1 MDELGSLKLFFQMV
15 CFIHEHMAS
24 SPQNKFQF
32 KLLQIHL
39 HLKRLPQKALK
50 SEVDVV
56 LSASKQI
63 ICGACSLKI
72 TATT

>member
-1 MDELGSLKLFFQMV
+1 
-15 CFIHEHMAS
+15 MAS
-24 SPQNKFQF
+24 SLQNKFPF